1 LEAEKAFQIVKRP
14 YITEKTLWLVERNN
28 TLVFIVDDG
37 ASKDEIR
44 RAIEILYDVKVA
56 SVNTARTVYGKKA
69 YVKLAPG
76 YSASDLASKLG
87 MI

>member
-1 LEAEKAFQIVKRP
+1 M
-14 YITEKTLWLVERNN
+14 T
-28 TLVFIVDDG
+28 G